1 MIKVQRNRGSEGKNT
16 RGRKGGRGGGGG
28 WKKESGNK
36 TPLRERRESQ
46 VGMEVTLC
54 DVAWSFHLSSL
65 QLKAAWRKGPA
76 FSKNRMQISDIQ
88 RLQKKNTLRPSM
100 TPLGRQEANCG

>member
-16 RGRKGGRGGGGG
+16 RGRKGGRGGG

-65 QLKAAWRKGPA
+65 QLKAAWKKGPA
-76 FSKNRMQISDIQ
+76 FSKNRIQ
-88 RLQKKNTLRPSM
+88 YNPEITVLTFMCLGNTEFEFQDKMFP
-100 TPLGRQEANCG
+100 